1 MMFAEQA
8 LRKVG
13 PLVASRKMTQDC
25 IGAKES
31 ELSQRS
37 TRSTSAKRNEF

>member
-13 PLVASRKMTQDC
+13 PLVTSRKMTQDF

-31 ELSQRS
+31 GLSQRS
-37 TRSTSAKRNEF
+37 TRSASPKRNEF